1 MLLRSDLKREAGRSR
16 ADAKI
21 VIRKDIKALGAYHV
35 PDSSGMIKLDAMENP
50 FPLPGDLK
58 KKWMAR
64 LGEVELNRYP
74 DADMHA
80 LRTKIAAREG
90 LSAEQVLLGNGSDE
104 IIQMLLLAAD
114 NGACASPAP
123 TFVMYDLISRWL
135 KRPVTTVPLEKDF
148 SLDAKKFLQLCS
160 REKASIAF
168 LACPNNPTGNM
179 WSESAIREIVTNFRG
194 LVIID
199 EAYLPFADR
208 THTGLIAPNVLILR
222 TYSKVG
228 WAGLR
233 LGYLLGDAGTIAEL
247 NKVRLPY
254 NINSLTQAS
263 ADFFLDHF
271 DVFEKQAKDICAER
285 NRMSGALMAI
295 DGIEV
300 FPSQANFLLL
310 RVKDANTV
318 FEALK
323 DKGILIKNMNAQG
336 GLLKECLRITIGSKD
351 ENSALLSALK
361 EIMA

>member
-1 MLLRSDLKREAGRSR
+1 M
-16 ADAKI
+16 
-21 VIRKDIKALGAYHV
+21 IRKDIKALGAYHV

-58 KKWMAR
+58 RSWKAK

-74 DADMHA
+74 DADMHD
-80 LRTKIAAREG
+80 LRSKIAARDG

-114 NGACASPAP
+114 PGACASPAP

-135 KRPVTTVPLEKDF
+135 KRPVTTVPLESDF
-148 SLDAKKFLQLCS
+148 SLDAKKFLQLCA
-160 REKASIAF
+160 REKATIAF

-179 WSESAIREIVTNFRG
+179 WSEATIKEIVTNFRG
-194 LVIID
+194 MVIID

-208 THTGLIAPNVLILR
+208 THTKLIAPNVLILR

-233 LGYLLGDAGTIAEL
+233 LGYLLGDVKTIAEL

-271 DVFEKQAKDICAER
+271 EVFEKQAKDICFER
-285 NRMSGALMAI
+285 SRMIAALMAI

-300 FPSQANFLLL
+300 FPSQANFLLM
-310 RVKDANTV
+310 RVKDADSI
-318 FEALK
+318 FEQLK
-323 DKGILIKNMNAQG
+323 EKNILIKNMNPQG
-336 GLLKECLRITIGSKD
+336 GLLKECLRITIGNKD

-361 EIMA
+361 EILA

>member
-1 MLLRSDLKREAGRSR
+1 
-16 ADAKI
+16 
-21 VIRKDIKALGAYHV
+21 VIRKDIKALAAYHV

-58 KKWMAR
+58 RSWKAR
-64 LGEVELNRYP
+64 LGKVGLNRYP
-74 DADMHA
+74 DADMHD
-80 LRTKIAAREG
+80 LRAKIAARDG
-90 LSAEQVLLGNGSDE
+90 LKADQVLLGNGSDE

-114 NGACASPAP
+114 PGTCASPAP
-123 TFVMYDLISRWL
+123 TFVMYDLVSRWL
-135 KRPVTTVPLEKDF
+135 KRPVTTVPLENDF
-148 SLDAKKFLQLCS
+148 SLDAKKFLQLCA
-160 REKASIAF
+160 REKATIAF

-179 WSESAIREIVTNFRG
+179 WSESAIKEIVTNFRG

-208 THTGLIAPNVLILR
+208 THSNLIAPNVLILR

-233 LGYLLGDAGTIAEL
+233 LGYLLGDAKTIAEL

-271 DVFEKQAKDICAER
+271 DVFEKQAKDICSER
-285 NRMSGALMAI
+285 NCMMAALGSI

-310 RVKDANTV
+310 RVKAADSI
-318 FEALK
+318 FEQLK
-323 DKGILIKNMNAQG
+323 QKGILIKNMNPQG
-336 GLLKECLRITIGSKD
+336 GLLKECLRITIGTKD

-361 EIMA
+361 EILA